1 MDSQFA
7 AILGELGIGMLS
19 NSLYDALKTLVSQQA
34 SKEDCTKAI
43 QDCIDVHG
51 VSMRAETVI
60 SALADHGLLSISG
73 SDLVANEAL
82 LFGSQGGSARI
93 TDSTLKTPRSEIQVG
108 VSADNEVGRSATS
121 SLAGGV
127 SAGDPGADAQ
137 GPGDAGTTDK
147 PPTQFVHD
155 ETTRR
160 QQPGGCCRGGGHLSA
175 QCSPD

>member
-1 MDSQFA
+1 MVSEFA
-7 AILGELGIGMLS
+7 SILGELGLGVLS
-19 NSLYDALKTLVSQQA
+19 NSLYEALKTLVSRQA
-34 SKEDCTKAI
+34 SKEDCIKAT

-108 VSADNEVGRSATS
+108 VKAAITTKGNGHIRQNADGSISFHT
-121 SLAGGV
+121 
-127 SAGDPGADAQ
+127 
-137 GPGDAGTTDK
+137 
-147 PPTQFVHD
+147 
-155 ETTRR
+155 
-160 QQPGGCCRGGGHLSA
+160 
-175 QCSPD
+175 